1 MPESEIDLSA
11 LFSVDRWFSLL
22 VCVGGLF
29 GSRRS
34 VLFFHAR
41 TRWRLY
47 ALSHAH
53 APTLRP
59 THAVG
64 RVARFYGRNIHTR
77 GTYIVVTRTHQRTR
91 THRHTHRQ
99 FPHTRGTYIVVTHSH
114 THIYPIRVKKHFNK
128 SPAQSHGIVA
138 PRSKPTP
145 RKNPYPY
152 LYVVRIFLLPERK

>member
-1 MPESEIDLSA
+1 LS
-11 LFSVDRWFSLL
+11 L
-22 VCVGGLF
+22 VCVGGL
-29 GSRRS
+29 S
-34 VLFFHAR
+34 VLGARFFSFHAC
-41 TRWRLY
+41 TRWRSY

-64 RVARFYGRNIHTR
+64 RVGRIYGRNIPTR
-77 GTYIVVTRTHQRTR
+77 GTYIVVMYAPAHTHAYTRTS
-91 THRHTHRQ
+91 THICMHRQ
-99 FPHTRGTYIVVTHSH
+99 LPHTRGTYIVVTHSH
-114 THIYPIRVKKHFNK
+114 THMHPVRVKKHFNK